1 MKSAPHCRLHS
12 WGLSLPFPLKFS
24 GGGGEEH
31 VGLDGFEELVE
42 SLQMGWDGGQRQGL
56 NNRLV
61 MKDLRFNQIINYEVV
76 RGI

>member
-1 MKSAPHCRLHS
+1 MVGEIGSSLQAPQL
-12 WGLSLPFPLKFS
+12 GAFS
-24 GGGGEEH
+24 TISPQVLGGEEH